1 MSEDDNHERGDRP
14 ATDTPEAGTTAA
26 SGGDDVAG
34 PLMGWSLETGIKQQS
49 LADLVEFP
57 CVFTFKT
64 VGVTG
69 EAFLPAVLETV
80 HEVLG
85 RTLTDAEHSVRES
98 AKGKYTSVTLEVPV
112 SSSEEV
118 YSLYKALG
126 QTRGVKFVL

>member
-1 MSEDDNHERGDRP
+1 MSEDDNQKRTSPDQAEGDVR
-14 ATDTPEAGTTAA
+14 AADAGE
-26 SGGDDVAG
+26 DVAG
-34 PLMGWSLETGIKQQS
+34 PIMGWSLETGIKQQS
-49 LADLVEFP
+49 LADLVDFP

-85 RTLTDAEHSVRES
+85 RTLTTDEHSVRES

-112 SSSEEV
+112 SSSDEV

-126 QTRGVKFVL
+126 ETKGVKFVL